1 MPRVCRES
9 SWFPLS
15 YFLGIVVVGIVIMA
29 CKLFVLL
36 LLSCSSPD
44 PLFSSRSLEGCS
56 WGEKLLAFFCH
67 KVVIFPLCGLE
78 AGVKALGFWHLL
90 QEHADV
96 RSAGQ
101 NGDENIVT

>member
-1 MPRVCRES
+1 MGGEAS
-9 SWFPLS
+9 S
-15 YFLGIVVVGIVIMA
+15 
-29 CKLFVLL
+29 
-36 LLSCSSPD
+36 
-44 PLFSSRSLEGCS
+44 
-56 WGEKLLAFFCH
+56 FFCH
-67 KVVIFPLCGLE
+67 EVVIFPLCGLE